1 MIDASALVTLL
12 DVQALDTAI
21 DQRVHRRAHLP
32 ERAELDARI
41 AALAALD
48 AEVAPLRAGR
58 AELARAQK
66 AVEDELAR
74 LEEKAAGVDK
84 ALYSGAVTN
93 VRELQGLQ
101 QEVGALGRR
110 REALEE
116 RVLEKMLEAEPVDEA
131 IAAAEARGATLD
143 AEAVTWTAA
152 AAEAEVALDAE
163 LAELGARRADLVAA
177 VAAEPLTTYE
187 DFRKRFAG
195 VGIAR
200 LEHGM
205 CTGCHLT
212 IPPAQVTEVRRT
224 PAGELPT
231 CPECSRILVVG

>member
-1 MIDASALVTLL
+1 MTDAAALAPLL
-12 DVQALDTAI
+12 DVQAIDTAM
-21 DQRVHRRAHLP
+21 DQRTHRRAHLP
-32 ERAELDARI
+32 ERAELDTRI

-48 AEVAPLRAGR
+48 AEMAPLRAGR
-58 AELARAQK
+58 AALARAQQ

-116 RVLEKMLEAEPVDEA
+116 QVLEKMLEAEPVDEV
-131 IAAAEARGATLD
+131 IAAAATRGATLD

-163 LAELGARRADLVAA
+163 LAELAARRAELVAA
-177 VAAEPLTTYE
+177 VTPELLATYE
-187 DFRKRFAG
+187 DFRRRFAG

-200 LEHGM
+200 LDHGM

-224 PAGELPT
+224 PVGELPI
-231 CPECSRILVVG
+231 CPECARILVVG

>member
-1 MIDASALVTLL
+1 VIDAAALVTLL

-32 ERAELDARI
+32 ERTELDART
-41 AALAALD
+41 AALTALA
-48 AEVAPLRAGR
+48 AEVAPRRTER

-84 ALYSGAVTN
+84 ALYSGAITN

-110 REALEE
+110 CEALEE
-116 RVLEKMLEAEPVDEA
+116 QVLEKMLEAEPVDEA

-143 AEAVTWTAA
+143 AEAVTWTASV
-152 AAEAEVALDAE
+152 AEAEVAIDVE
-163 LAELGARRADLVAA
+163 LAELAARRSESVAS
-177 VAAEPLTTYE
+177 VAPELLATYE
-187 DFRKRFAG
+187 DFRRRFAG

-224 PAGELPT
+224 PEGALPT

>member
-1 MIDASALVTLL
+1 MTDASALDDLL
-12 DVQALDTAI
+12 DVQALDTAM
-21 DQRVHRRAHLP
+21 DQRLHRRSHLP
-32 ERAELDARI
+32 ERAELDARN
-41 AALAALD
+41 AALAALAAD
-48 AEVAPLRAGR
+48 VAPIRAAR
-58 AELARAQK
+58 AELARAQR
-66 AVEDELAR
+66 AVEHELAR

-93 VRELQGLQ
+93 VRELQVLQ
-101 QEVGALGRR
+101 QEAGALGRR

-116 RVLEKMLEAEPVDEA
+116 QVLEKMLEAEPVDEA
-131 IAAAEARGATLD
+131 IADAEARGAALD
-143 AEAVTWTAA
+143 AEAITWTASV
-152 AAEAEVALDAE
+152 AEAEVAIDAE
-163 LAELGARRADLVAA
+163 LAELAARRAEVAA
-177 VAAEPLTTYE
+177 TVAPELLATYE
-187 DFRKRFAG
+187 DFRRRFAG

-231 CPECSRILVVG
+231 CPECARILVIG